1 MAFAFAALALAVP
14 NAALAGDAYGDVIH
28 VGNAKV
34 SPPATA
40 SVSPAKG
47 RSAGPGVAAAA
58 AAASPPVGTKKF
70 WPLINFNT
78 GGPEFEEF
86 TLRAVGAK
94 IEIWVSDTL
103 DFPASDCRNDG
114 VRNVIT
120 STQATYFSGQFDGNI
135 HPKMSAAFSSP
146 PARDGTGG
154 LLEQIGVVPPGYY
167 AGSGDKV
174 VTLVANF
181 QDENYDDIAFPSYV
195 AGYHSSDINGFVN
208 RNVMTVDSFDWAHRT
223 GASPPNDPFTV
234 LCESRPAQPFQYESM
249 FAHEYQHLLE
259 FCASPGESSWVDE
272 GLSDYAMRGR
282 ATASALAGRR
292 DRRGLAHP
300 VLLRQP
306 RVDARRSAARRAG
319 EQPDVVGRP
328 GRRRGALRLRRRV
341 DDDGVP
347 RGPVRRGLHDG
358 APQRGPQRPR
368 RTPGGARPVPDG
380 AQGRRR
386 SCTTGWRRWRW
397 TAR

>member
-1 MAFAFAALALAVP
+1 MSRAAIAFAFAALALAVP

-34 SPPATA
+34 EPPAT
-40 SVSPAKG
+40 SPVSPAKG

-86 TLRAVGAK
+86 TLRAVGTK
-94 IEIWVSDTL
+94 IEIWVSDSL
-103 DFPASDCRNDG
+103 EFPASDCRNDG

-120 STQATYFSGQFDGNI
+120 STQATYFSGQFDGTI

-146 PARDGTGG
+146 PSRDGTGG

-167 AGSGDKV
+167 AGPGDKV

-208 RNVMTVDSFDWAHRT
+208 RNVMSVDSFDWAHRT
-223 GASPPNDPFTV
+223 GASPPNEPSTV
-234 LCESRPAQPFQYESM
+234 LCESRPAQPFKYEGI

-259 FCASPGESSWVDE
+259 SRASPGESTWVDE
-272 GLSDYAMRGR
+272 GLADYAITVTGYGFPARSIFETGYESHIQTFLGWRALQTPANQIPQPKGGAENSLTVWDDQGGLETLSDYGAAWTFMEFV
-282 ATASALAGRR
+282 AGRYGTR
-292 DRRGLAHP
+292 FMTDLHNEDRNGLP
-300 VLLRQP
+300 GC
-306 RVDARRSAARRAG
+306 RRCS
-319 EQPDVVGRP
+319 
-328 GRRRGALRLRRRV
+328 
-341 DDDGVP
+341 
-347 RGPVRRGLHDG
+347 
-358 APQRGPQRPR
+358 
-368 RTPGGARPVPDG
+368 T
-380 AQGRRR
+380 
-386 SCTTGWRRWRW
+386 ST
-397 TAR
+397 